1 MKTRLTLSSL
11 SSVFR
16 HGRLSLTLLAVF
28 CASLVLAA
36 CGDNTP
42 TTPSA
47 TTPSATTAAATTA
60 AATTAAATTAAA
72 TTTAQATTAAATTA
86 AATSVAT
93 TAPATTA
100 ATATT
105 VAANTTSAAP
115 ALGDPNLKG
124 TVTFWHTYSADSKEQ
139 ETLKNVVLPG
149 FARLYPNVKVD
160 AQQIPDTDFR
170 QKLLTG
176 IGGNILPDVA
186 RLDIQ
191 YVPEFAEMGALAKL
205 DDMPGFADIKAD
217 AYPGPLSTNFWKGS
231 YYGLP
236 LDTNTKVLMYNKS
249 DLQAAGLSAPPK
261 TMDEFF
267 AAAKKLTVSGKQFG
281 FVPSGTG
288 SWSILPFFWSLGGN
302 VTDDGITK
310 ASGYLNS
317 ADSVAALQQLVD
329 LKKAGVMPDAIFGG
343 GISTMEGLATGQYA
357 IIDDGPWMNSIAAT
371 QFPNFTLSYAPMPAG
386 KGGSI
391 GIVGGEDLVMFA
403 KSKDNPAAWAFSR
416 YMLSK
421 DVQLAMGKIG
431 QLPAIKSVATS
442 PELASL
448 PYYSTF
454 LTQLQ
459 STKARLPHPAWP
471 KIETVLNDTFEAAF
485 RGDKDVKTLLD
496 TAAPKVDALLTG
508 AK

>member
-1 MKTRLTLSSL
+1 MKTRLTLSKL

-16 HGRLSLTLLAVF
+16 HGRLSLALFAVL

-42 TTPSA
+42 TTAPV
-47 TTPSATTAAATTA
+47 TTAAATTA
-60 AATTAAATTAAA
+60 ASATTAATTTSLAATTAA
-72 TTTAQATTAAATTA
+72 T
-86 AATSVAT
+86 
-93 TAPATTA
+93 TTA

-105 VAANTTSAAP
+105 AAVATTAASATTAAAAANATTAASAVP

-149 FARLYPNVKVD
+149 FAKLYPNVKVD

-176 IGGNILPDVA
+176 IGGDILPDVA

-191 YVPEFAEMGALAKL
+191 YVPEFADMGALAKL
-205 DDMPGFADIKAD
+205 DDMPGFAAIKAD

-236 LDTNTKVLMYNKS
+236 LDTNTKVLMYNKA
-249 DLQAAGLSAPPK
+249 LLNAAGLSAPPK
-261 TMDEFF
+261 TMDEFT
-267 AAAKKLTVSGKQFG
+267 AAVKKLTVSGKQFG

-391 GIVGGEDLVMFA
+391 GIVGGEDLVLFA

-431 QLPAIKSVATS
+431 QLPAIKSVATA

-496 TAAPKVDALLTG
+496 AAAPKVDALLAGT
-508 AK
+508 K

>member
-1 MKTRLTLSSL
+1 MKTRLTLSGL

-16 HGRLSLTLLAVF
+16 HGRLSLALLAVL

-42 TTPSA
+42 TTAP
-47 TTPSATTAAATTA
+47 ATTAAATTA
-60 AATTAAATTAAA
+60 AAAATTAAQATTAAVTSAAATTAA
-72 TTTAQATTAAATTA
+72 TAKTAA
-86 AATSVAT
+86 V
-93 TAPATTA
+93 
-100 ATATT
+100 ATT
-105 VAANTTSAAP
+105 VAATTSAAP

-124 TVTFWHTYSADSKEQ
+124 SVTFWHTYSADSKEQ
-139 ETLKNVVLPG
+139 ETLKNIVLPG
-149 FARLYPNVKVD
+149 FAKLYPNVKVD

-176 IGGNILPDVA
+176 IGGDILPDVA

-191 YVPEFAEMGALAKL
+191 YVPEFADMGALAKL

-288 SWSILPFFWSLGGN
+288 AWSILPFFWSLGGN

-357 IIDDGPWMNSIAAT
+357 IIDDGPWMNGIAAS
-371 QFPNFTLSYAPMPAG
+371 QFPDFQINYAPMPAG

-431 QLPAIKSVATS
+431 QLPAIKSVATA

-448 PYYSTF
+448 PYYSAF
-454 LTQLQ
+454 LAQLQ
-459 STKARLPHPAWP
+459 STKARLPHPAWT

-496 TAAPKVDALLTG
+496 AAAPKVDTLLAGT
-508 AK
+508 K